1 MTSGGQKILAP
12 LRLKKRKDFLA
23 AARGPRRHASAFTL
37 QVGVRSDSARPESAR
52 PESDRPERHNDAPAR
67 FGLTVTKKTFASAV
81 RRNRIRRRLREALR
95 QGAALSAEPGRD
107 YVFVARESALDLPF
121 ARLMSDMSAA
131 LAAPARERRP
141 KARPPSS

>member
-1 MTSGGQKILAP
+1 MTSGGAAP
-12 LRLKKRKDFLA
+12 LRLKKRKEFLA
-23 AARGPRRHASAFTL
+23 AARGARRHASAFVL
-37 QVGVRSDSARPESAR
+37 QVAPRAEDAPEI
-52 PESDRPERHNDAPAR
+52 APAR
-67 FGLTVTKKTFASAV
+67 FGLTVTKKTVPSAV

-95 QGAALSAEPGRD
+95 QGAALSAPPGCD
-107 YVFVARESALDLPF
+107 YVFVARGSALDLPF

>member
-23 AARGPRRHASAFTL
+23 AARGSRRHASAFTL
-37 QVGVRSDSARPESAR
+37 QVGARPDGEI
-52 PESDRPERHNDAPAR
+52 DAPAR

-131 LAAPARERRP
+131 LAAPVRERRP

>member
-1 MTSGGQKILAP
+1 MTSGGAAP
-12 LRLKKRKDFLA
+12 PRLKKRKEFLA
-23 AARGPRRHASAFTL
+23 AARGARRHASAFVL
-37 QVGVRSDSARPESAR
+37 QVVPRAESA
-52 PESDRPERHNDAPAR
+52 PEAAGAR
-67 FGLTVTKKTFASAV
+67 FGLTVTKKTVPSAV

-95 QGAALSAEPGRD
+95 QGAALSAPPGCD
-107 YVFVARESALDLPF
+107 YVFVARASALDLPF